1 MGKVIVANIDTN
13 TLDFTTASS
22 DRYVYTN
29 YFVPVLVTFNDATTP
44 ILPFYKKQA
53 ILEALR
59 YGGLDGDRLPD
70 ILKSLGLDRLWDVNA
85 MGQANED
92 LPYTDP
98 TMTGME
104 PPAIRPT
111 LLGTQDTEF
120 VAGLLQSDLGFAF
133 FDRTCIRPMGF
144 ALGEHVYALGLAPGE
159 EVILEQKTY
168 TKRQLT
174 LEEQNETERQFDL
187 ELTST
192 LSTEI
197 QEGFERQRSLNDSW
211 GLNASHTGQYQ
222 SPEFFW
228 GKFNASHTIGYTKNV
243 TEAHQESSRR
253 TVKDSQTISSKVAAR
268 YRTQHKTDFKLVT
281 EQGTETTSK
290 RTVRNPNRVT
300 PITLHYF
307 KVLQRLQLRQ
317 ERYGARL
324 CWAPSVK
331 DPAQTFFDKIL
342 AGRQA
347 IMAKASAGLPPLP
360 QEPKK
365 VEPAGGPVQTVPVT
379 RVNTSAP
386 VAANKWGF
394 SGDMRA
400 DYDVDIPFDS
410 AFEWDGDRA
419 FIEDNLEIITRRPLD
434 TISRWV
440 VGTPYPTSADGA
452 PVLKVRVH
460 IGAPSWM
467 GGPGIDLQ
475 VKARFREKITI
486 VQQTGQDT
494 KYNDDLA
501 IYRTALKEWNDKR
514 DAAVEAAQIAC
525 DEFELQLKRGLSP
538 VNEMVSQ
545 IIGQHFPASVRD
557 ECWEIDYWQRI
568 FDWERAS
575 FVAYPSWWSTGQT
588 RQPELDPS
596 DFINASWAKVYL
608 PVRAGMELLALRWIF
623 GKAVAGKLRPDIE
636 KRFQE
641 LVEDLRK
648 FRGDTVG
655 QPDEVPELKSECQ
668 ETPQKAYCLATW
680 SELMPTDGTHIEVV
694 QGATN
699 AADTVTKQEITDAEA
714 MRQALLASEQQ
725 DGKLKDRAYDHMT
738 EPADV
743 EVHIGSAPP
752 GTIRS

>member
-29 YFVPVLVTFNDATTP
+29 YFVPVLVTFNDATTL

-133 FDRTCIRPMGF
+133 FDRTCIRPVGF

-159 EVILEQKTY
+159 EVMLEQKTY

-365 VEPAGGPVQTVPVT
+365 VEPAGGPVQTVPAT

-452 PVLKVRVH
+452 QVLKVRVH

-514 DAAVEAAQIAC
+514 DAAIEAAQIAG
-525 DEFELQLKRGLSP
+525 DEFELQLKRGLNP

-545 IIGQHFPASVRD
+545 IIGQHFPASMRD

-575 FVAYPSWWSTGQT
+575 FVAYPSWWSTGQA

-668 ETPQKAYCLATW
+668 ETPQKVYCLATW

-743 EVHIGSAPP
+743 EVHIGSTPP
-752 GTIRS
+752 GTIRN